1 MRGPH
6 PRPRLG
12 STLVS
17 TQRGPWAH
25 IDLPTPCALS
35 IGSSSDIHEDLT
47 DSTLVDFTEIAG
59 YTVIRQLGAGG
70 MGQVFLVQHPRLPR
84 HDALKLL
91 DAGVSRNGDFKARF
105 QREADLL
112 AQLSHPNVITLYD
125 RGEFSGR
132 LWITMEYVDGTDA
145 SELLDSR
152 GPLPLDL
159 ALALVSGAGAALDY
173 AWRKQ
178 RITHRDVKP
187 ANILVAFDDGKI
199 ETVKLADF
207 GIAKAAGESTSLTST
222 GFTVG
227 TMNYISPEA
236 IEGDQVDNR
245 SDVYSLGCTAY
256 HLLTGRPPFAATTMT
271 ALMAA
276 HLSRPV
282 PAITSIAPDL
292 PVALNDVFETA
303 LAKSPGDRFG
313 SCGDFVESL
322 SAAAV
327 GNSPEPAHAKTITA
341 DTAARQSTV
350 AANTYSAPPEKVDST
365 TPRTSRITSILGVA
379 AVILAL
385 AVAVAAGRLVA
396 QKQEPGDPKAAVAT
410 ASTTTITRSTVTISS
425 TRPTQTPT
433 TPIATVTQPLPT
445 TPPAPVEGQPCNPST
460 DTRSP
465 DGRLSC
471 SGLDGVWR
479 DMSYQSNP
487 PVQWNAPCNEP
498 GSRARV
504 QNSDAVVTCKP
515 ASSGGYAWQP

>member
-1 MRGPH
+1 M
-6 PRPRLG
+6 
-12 STLVS
+12 
-17 TQRGPWAH
+17 
-25 IDLPTPCALS
+25 
-35 IGSSSDIHEDLT
+35 
-47 DSTLVDFTEIAG
+47 DFTEIAG

-125 RGEFSGR
+125 RGEFNGR

-187 ANILVAFDDGKI
+187 ANILVAFDDGEI
-199 ETVKLADF
+199 EAVKLADF

-245 SDVYSLGCTAY
+245 ADVYSLGCTAY

-276 HLSRPV
+276 HLNRPV
-282 PAITSIAPDL
+282 PAITSNAPDL

-313 SCGDFVESL
+313 SCGQFVEAL

-327 GNSPEPAHAKTITA
+327 DNSPEPAYANTIAASTVPRQR
-341 DTAARQSTV
+341 TAAS
-350 AANTYSAPPEKVDST
+350 NTDSAPPEKLGST
-365 TPRTSRITSILGVA
+365 TPRPRSSWVTSILGVA
-379 AVILAL
+379 AVMLAL

-396 QKQEPGDPKAAVAT
+396 QKQEPGDPKAADAT

-433 TPIATVTQPLPT
+433 TPIATVTPPLQT

-504 QNSDAVVTCKP
+504 QNTDAVVTCKP
-515 ASSGGYAWQP
+515 ASSGGYAWQL